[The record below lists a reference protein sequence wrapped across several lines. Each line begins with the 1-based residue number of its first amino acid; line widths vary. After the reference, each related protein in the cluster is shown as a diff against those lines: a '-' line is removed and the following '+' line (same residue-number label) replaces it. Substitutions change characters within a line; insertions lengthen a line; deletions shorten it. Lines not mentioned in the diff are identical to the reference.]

1 MQPGN
6 GGMDHEQVARE
17 LLSCWEALP
26 VRSIAFNDERVGGV
40 LVGVWDERAGVI
52 LLVGFLLIVVVS
64 IVVLVF
70 LCEASDCLSRIRIKK
85 GAMSVRMHL

>member
-1 MQPGN
+1 
-6 GGMDHEQVARE
+6 
-17 LLSCWEALP
+17 
-26 VRSIAFNDERVGGV
+26 
-40 LVGVWDERAGVI
+40 VI